1 MMLCD
6 VFCMMDLYVACG
18 RDYLGKDLDTD
29 GHQALHQQAVSFLFR
44 IVTCSPSLF
53 SVGFSPI
60 MLMFHLYCS
69 PNNSSNAPNYG
80 DYSQQ
85 HCALEFLN
93 WVMTT
98 ITASLTCMHLDD
110 VVFA

>member
-1 MMLCD
+1 
-6 VFCMMDLYVACG
+6 MDLYVACR

-29 GHQALHQQAVSFLFR
+29 GHQAIHQQAVSF
-44 IVTCSPSLF
+44 CSVALF
-53 SVGFSPI
+53 SVSFSPI
-60 MLMFHLYCS
+60 MLMFHLNCS

-93 WVMTT
+93 LVMTT
-98 ITASLTCMHLDD
+98 ITTSLNCMHLDD